1 LRKINIRHMLMP
13 YPLQVARSL
22 ALHHT
27 LIPIHTHM
35 STSIHTH
42 THTIRLTRI
51 PTNTCIYLTHLTS
64 MPVSSSLLF
73 LVCLVFVHK
82 ARAMARFLFL
92 ASGLYFNLSSW
103 KERPMP
109 VSVPGQRKPEAIPV
123 KLQVPR
129 LDQTHYLQVRIAQA
143 SLLSK

>member
-1 LRKINIRHMLMP
+1 
-13 YPLQVARSL
+13 VARSL

-27 LIPIHTHM
+27 LILIHASMHM
-35 STSIHTH
+35 SMHTPTH
-42 THTIRLTRI
+42 THTFRLRPTRI
-51 PTNTCIYLTHLTS
+51 PTNTCIYLTHHIS
-64 MPVSSSLLF
+64 MLVFSSLLF

-92 ASGLYFNLSSW
+92 ASELCFNLSSW
-103 KERPMP
+103 KESPKL
-109 VSVPGQRKPEAIPV
+109 VSASGQHKPQVIPV

-129 LDQTHYLQVRIAQA
+129 LDQTHYPQERIAQA